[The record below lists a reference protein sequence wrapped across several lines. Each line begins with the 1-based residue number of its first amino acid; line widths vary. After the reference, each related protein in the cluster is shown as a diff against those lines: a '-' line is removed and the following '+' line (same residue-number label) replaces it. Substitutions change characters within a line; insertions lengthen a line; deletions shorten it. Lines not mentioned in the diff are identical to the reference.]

1 MGSPGTGAPLIVLAG
16 VEKTYYSG
24 RVAFRALR
32 GIDLEIRA
40 GEMVAIVGPSGSGK
54 TTIVNLIAGLDRPSA
69 GTVTV
74 NGTRL
79 DLIGEE
85 QLAIWRRANIGMVFQ
100 FFQLM
105 PTLSALDNT
114 LLPMELARHGSRR
127 TREAQARALLS
138 SVGLTSRGSRLPV
151 ELSGGEQQRVALAR
165 AMACR
170 PRILIGDEPTGNL
183 DSETARE
190 MFGLLADL
198 NAAGTTV
205 IFVTHDP
212 GLAALAPRLVTVRDG
227 RIVSDTSGVAPGGRV
242 AGSTGGRREPV
253 SALSRK
259 VRGDLRRH
267 PGKSLL
273 VVGTLAL
280 AIASF
285 AIVAVPGLLNASMQS
300 EVRQARLFDVAVAT
314 RDLDLSSRATRRAR
328 TPAQRGR
335 LRTGRRVLHRG
346 GEHHQRE
353 PPERGPVGSERGP
366 PDR

>member
-1 MGSPGTGAPLIVLAG
+1 MTESAAAGVVLAG
-16 VEKTYYSG
+16 VEKTYHSG
-24 RVAFRALR
+24 RVPFRALR
-32 GIDLEIRA
+32 GIDLEIRT

-54 TTIVNLIAGLDRPSA
+54 TTIVNLIAGIDRPSA

-79 DLIGEE
+79 DLLREE
-85 QLAIWRRANIGMVFQ
+85 DLAIWRRANIGLVFQ

-114 LLPMELARHGSRR
+114 MLPMELARRGSRR
-127 TREAQARALLS
+127 KRQAQANALLS
-138 SVGLTSRGSRLPV
+138 SVGLTSRGGRLPV

-212 GLAALAPRLVTVRDG
+212 GLATLASRLVTVRDG
-227 RIVSDTSGVAPGGRV
+227 RI
-242 AGSTGGRREPV
+242 E
-253 SALSRK
+253 
-259 VRGDLRRH
+259 
-267 PGKSLL
+267 
-273 VVGTLAL
+273 
-280 AIASF
+280 AS
-285 AIVAVPGLLNASMQS
+285 
-300 EVRQARLFDVAVAT
+300 
-314 RDLDLSSRATRRAR
+314 
-328 TPAQRGR
+328 
-335 LRTGRRVLHRG
+335 
-346 GEHHQRE
+346 
-353 PPERGPVGSERGP
+353 
-366 PDR
+366 

>member
-1 MGSPGTGAPLIVLAG
+1 
-16 VEKTYYSG
+16 
-24 RVAFRALR
+24 
-32 GIDLEIRA
+32 
-40 GEMVAIVGPSGSGK
+40 MVAIVGPSGSGK
-54 TTIVNLIAGLDRPSA
+54 TTVVNLIAGIDRPSA

-74 NGTRL
+74 NGTQL

-183 DSETARE
+183 DSGTAGE

-227 RIVSDTSGVAPGGRV
+227 RIVSDTSGVAPGV
-242 AGSTGGRREPV
+242 AS
-253 SALSRK
+253 
-259 VRGDLRRH
+259 
-267 PGKSLL
+267 PG
-273 VVGTLAL
+273 A
-280 AIASF
+280 
-285 AIVAVPGLLNASMQS
+285 
-300 EVRQARLFDVAVAT
+300 
-314 RDLDLSSRATRRAR
+314 
-328 TPAQRGR
+328 
-335 LRTGRRVLHRG
+335 
-346 GEHHQRE
+346 
-353 PPERGPVGSERGP
+353 PVGEESP
-366 PDR
+366 

>member
-1 MGSPGTGAPLIVLAG
+1 VTESAAAGVVLAG
-16 VEKTYYSG
+16 VEKTYHSG
-24 RVAFRALR
+24 RVPFRALR

-54 TTIVNLIAGLDRPSA
+54 TTIVNLIAGIDRPSA

-79 DLIGEE
+79 DLLREE
-85 QLAIWRRANIGMVFQ
+85 DLAIWRRANIGLVFQ

-114 LLPMELARHGSRR
+114 MLPMELARRGSRR
-127 TREAQARALLS
+127 KRQAQANALLS
-138 SVGLTSRGSRLPV
+138 SVGLTSRGGRLPV

-212 GLAALAPRLVTVRDG
+212 GLATLASRLVTVRDG
-227 RIVSDTSGVAPGGRV
+227 RI
-242 AGSTGGRREPV
+242 E
-253 SALSRK
+253 
-259 VRGDLRRH
+259 
-267 PGKSLL
+267 
-273 VVGTLAL
+273 
-280 AIASF
+280 AS
-285 AIVAVPGLLNASMQS
+285 
-300 EVRQARLFDVAVAT
+300 
-314 RDLDLSSRATRRAR
+314 
-328 TPAQRGR
+328 
-335 LRTGRRVLHRG
+335 
-346 GEHHQRE
+346 
-353 PPERGPVGSERGP
+353 
-366 PDR
+366 